1 MKEMKE
7 WKRGFAG
14 GVAASVLC
22 ASLLGTAFAANYQ
35 KQATLDYTGIKLK
48 VNGQTVTPKDANG
61 NTVEP
66 FAISGTTYLPVRAV
80 GNALGL
86 DVGWDPSTQTVIL
99 SEKTGGTGTASGTES
114 ETMAGVAAGTVIVDQ
129 NGVKVT
135 YKGVKKSDMVVGDY
149 DICFEIENNSG
160 IDLCY
165 SAEDVSLN
173 GKAVREYITYNILS
187 KGDTVTTAI
196 CAYKTEDAGVTAPI
210 TSAGFKLHFDRVH
223 DDSTYFETDTISVK

>member
-1 MKEMKE
+1 MKE

-48 VNGQTVTPKDANG
+48 VNGETVTPKDANG
-61 NTVEP
+61 NPVEP

-86 DVGWDPSTQTVIL
+86 DVGWDPATQTVIL
-99 SEKTGGTGTASGTES
+99 SEHVDGTSTAS
-114 ETMAGVAAGTVIVDQ
+114 GTVIVDQ

-135 YKGVKKSDMVVGDY
+135 YTGIKKSGEISIGDY
-149 DICFEIENNSG
+149 DIGLKIENNSNV
-160 IDLCY
+160 DLSV

-173 GKAVREYITYNILS
+173 GMMVTEYLSGRVAAGKSVITSISAYNLAD
-187 KGDTVTTAI
+187 K
-196 CAYKTEDAGVTAPI
+196 GVTAPI
-210 TSAGFKLHFDRVH
+210 TSAEFKLRFYNTETYE
-223 DDSTYFETDTISVK
+223 TYFETGAINVK